1 MTLGIKLDRID
12 PGEPQQNG
20 SHERMHP
27 DKKNEMENKV
37 EGDILAHRKKFD
49 CWRKEFNNERPHEA
63 LGMRSPAMVD
73 TESEDQYDGIIADL
87 EYPDSISLNPTS
99 SRISV
104 SGINI

>member
-1 MTLGIKLDRID
+1 
-12 PGEPQQNG
+12 
-20 SHERMHP
+20 MHP

-87 EYPDSISLNPTS
+87 EYPDSIRPQPDEQQ
-99 SRISV
+99 
-104 SGINI
+104 NICFGN